1 MEYQKNNVLENTTA
15 EPSKFRAQSSIEIN
29 YDARK
34 TCYKNSQIK
43 FINIMLKSNLC
54 HYSDAYVLD

>member
-1 MEYQKNNVLENTTA
+1 MLENATA
-15 EPSKFRAQSSIEIN
+15 EPSKFRAQSSIEMN
-29 YDARK
+29 YDARQ
-34 TCYKNSQIK
+34 TCYKNSRMK

>member
-1 MEYQKNNVLENTTA
+1 MNVLENTTA